1 MRRFAFSVA
10 GSGRFVPDKPT
21 VSYVSLGT
29 FNISNYDSGYIYT
42 LSNGTLNNGVVT
54 LASANQSCTIT
65 ARSPKGISN
74 STQSGCERKSRDQYF
89 VVTQAAHC
97 DCCPGTCGGCCGPGT
112 FHSCVCDQGG
122 GCQPRYLACCT
133 CGYYNYYDY
142 SGSGYTLNTPQTE
155 WYKIS

>member
-89 VVTQAAHC
+89 VVTLLDIMNQIY
-97 DCCPGTCGGCCGPGT
+97 
-112 FHSCVCDQGG
+112 F
-122 GCQPRYLACCT
+122 LLKF
-133 CGYYNYYDY
+133 N
-142 SGSGYTLNTPQTE
+142 
-155 WYKIS
+155 IF

>member
-1 MRRFAFSVA
+1 MRRFSYALA

-21 VSYVSLGT
+21 ISYVSLGT

-54 LASANQSCTIT
+54 LASANQSCIIT

-89 VVTQAAHC
+89 VVTVPNHC
-97 DCCPGTCGGCCGPGT
+97 DCCGGPCGGCLGPGT
-112 FHSCVCDQGG
+112 FHSCVCDVGG
-122 GCQPRYLACCT
+122 GCRAMYLACGE
-133 CGYYNYYDY
+133 CGYYAYNDY
-142 SGSGYTLNTPQTE
+142 SGSGYTLNIPQTE